1 MGSCFSNPGKWSG
14 FPKVESHT
22 QGGAV
27 LLSSGGLD
35 HFIAFDGILPFSSE
49 IPAHD
54 QLPVVLLPSKTLYVL
69 KDVFH

>member
-1 MGSCFSNPGKWSG
+1 MEW
-14 FPKVESHT
+14 FPQGGVTHT
-22 QGGAV
+22 GGAV

-35 HFIAFDGILPFSSE
+35 HFIAFDGILPFSE

-69 KDVFH
+69 KEVFH